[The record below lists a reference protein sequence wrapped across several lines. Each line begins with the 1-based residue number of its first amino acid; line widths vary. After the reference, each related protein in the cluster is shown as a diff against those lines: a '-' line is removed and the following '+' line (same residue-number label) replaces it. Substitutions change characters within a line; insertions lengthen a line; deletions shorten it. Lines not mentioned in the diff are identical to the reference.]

1 MQTAEMLYVDV
12 DRCSGCGVCVDLCPS
27 GATSVQDGKASINQA
42 LCNQCEACFDACPEE
57 AILSV
62 AERSLVP
69 EEEPVGAVT
78 DRLQGQPQCL
88 AVRAAPALAATLL
101 FIGRELVPR
110 AANYVLDI
118 VDRRVVDSSSRGLGD
133 VTRSSEQSRGSA
145 SGGRRRRR
153 RRGG

>member
-1 MQTAEMLYVDV
+1 MQIADMLYVDV
-12 DRCSGCGVCVDLCPS
+12 DRCSGCGVCVDVCPN
-27 GATSVQDGKASINQA
+27 GAMSIQDGKACITQA
-42 LCNQCEACFDACPEE
+42 LCNQCEACADSCPEG

-69 EEEPVGAVT
+69 DEQPADAVT
-78 DRLQGQPQCL
+78 DRLQGQPQSL
-88 AVRAAPALAATLL
+88 AVRAAPALAATLI

-118 VDRRVVDSSSRGLGD
+118 VDRRMVDSGSRGLGD
-133 VTRSSEQSRGSA
+133 VARSSEQSRGSA
-145 SGGRRRRR
+145 SGRRRRR